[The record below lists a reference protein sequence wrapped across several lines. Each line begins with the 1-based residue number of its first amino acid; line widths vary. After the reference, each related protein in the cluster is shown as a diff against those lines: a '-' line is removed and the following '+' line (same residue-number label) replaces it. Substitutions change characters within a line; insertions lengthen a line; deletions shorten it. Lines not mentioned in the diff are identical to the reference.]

1 MKKYTQVSE
10 NQQQSENAKRNLIN
24 SYEDK
29 LRDLN
34 KQLLTLRRDYD
45 GLQVKSESERK
56 RLVDDYERR
65 IVSTASNEE
74 R

>member
-65 IVSTASNEE
+65 IVSTASNE
-74 R
+74 

>member
-24 SYEDK
+24 SYEDR

-34 KQLLTLRRDYD
+34 K
-45 GLQVKSESERK
+45 
-56 RLVDDYERR
+56 
-65 IVSTASNEE
+65 
-74 R
+74 

>member
-24 SYEDK
+24 SYEDR